1 MIDQSSLF
9 RRLAKLTIIAV
20 FLLIAVGSIVR
31 VTGSGMGCPDWPTC
45 FGRIIPPTSVS
56 ELPAD
61 YKTRWAV
68 QGKEIADFNVVH
80 TWTEYL
86 NRLLGV
92 LIGIFIFAT
101 FVASLRWWSH
111 DRRVTLASLAAL
123 VFVLFEGW
131 LGAKVVEHDLR
142 ATLVTVHYVGAL
154 FVVFALVYALV
165 RAYRQQ
171 WSDEYVHH
179 PAPILGWL
187 YGATAILFA
196 QVIMGTQVRGLVDTV
211 AKSMMN
217 AGRESWLTTV
227 GLPFY
232 VHRSFS
238 ILVLLV
244 FARMMLLLYRGAGH
258 NARIITWQIV
268 VVVLLALEIISGI
281 IMAYFG
287 IPIAA
292 QPVHL
297 VLSSLLLGT
306 NVMLILRVRA
316 IRANDLPANA

>member
-1 MIDQSSLF
+1 
-9 RRLAKLTIIAV
+9 
-20 FLLIAVGSIVR
+20 
-31 VTGSGMGCPDWPTC
+31 
-45 FGRIIPPTSVS
+45 
-56 ELPAD
+56 
-61 YKTRWAV
+61 
-68 QGKEIADFNVVH
+68 
-80 TWTEYL
+80 
-86 NRLLGV
+86 
-92 LIGIFIFAT
+92 
-101 FVASLRWWSH
+101 
-111 DRRVTLASLAAL
+111 
-123 VFVLFEGW
+123 
-131 LGAKVVEHDLR
+131 
-142 ATLVTVHYVGAL
+142 
-154 FVVFALVYALV
+154 
-165 RAYRQQ
+165 
-171 WSDEYVHH
+171 
-179 PAPILGWL
+179 L

-217 AGRESWLTTV
+217 GGRESWLTTV

-268 VVVLLALEIISGI
+268 VVVFMALEILSGI

-316 IRANDLPANA
+316 IRANALPANA